1 LNRIN
6 GLIFNFFL
14 LVAVRKDWS
23 FYKPPPRQRAGGALG
38 GGLLE
43 SPF

>member
-6 GLIFNFFL
+6 GLISKSFL
-14 LVAVRKDWS
+14 PDSGR
-23 FYKPPPRQRAGGALG
+23 FTNHPPRQRAGGALG
-38 GGLLE
+38 GGLLAVLK